1 MDIIEA
7 MKKRRSIRSFLPD
20 PVDDAKIKTLL
31 ESANIAPSAGNLQ
44 GYEIVVVKKIETK
57 MALAKAALDQEFI
70 AEAPVVFVFCAN
82 AKRSASKYGK
92 RGDTLYSTQDATIA
106 TAYVQLACVELGL
119 GSVWVGAF
127 NDHEVAKVI
136 GAGID
141 YTPVSILPIGY
152 PAEDPSPRPR
162 RGMADIT
169 HWERVGNKSGSKE
182 V

>member
-1 MDIIEA
+1 VNVLEA
-7 MKKRRSIRSFLPD
+7 MKKRRSIRSFKPD
-20 PVDDAKIKTLL
+20 GIDEKMIRTLL
-31 ESANIAPSAGNLQ
+31 ECANLAPSAGNLQ
-44 GYEIVVVKKIETK
+44 GYEIVVVQNVETK
-57 MALAKAALDQEFI
+57 KALAKAALDQQFI

-106 TAYVQLACVELGL
+106 TSYVQLACVELGL

-127 NDHEVAKVI
+127 NDHEVARAI

-141 YTPVSILPIGY
+141 YTPVSILPVGY

-162 RGMADIT
+162 RGVDDLT
-169 HWERVGNKSGSKE
+169 HWERVGDRK
-182 V
+182 